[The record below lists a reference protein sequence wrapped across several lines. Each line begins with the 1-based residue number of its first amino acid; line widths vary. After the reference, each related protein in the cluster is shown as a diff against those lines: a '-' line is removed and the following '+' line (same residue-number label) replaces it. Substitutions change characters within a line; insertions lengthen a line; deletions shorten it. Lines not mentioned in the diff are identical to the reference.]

1 MRKGDAMIRTAG
13 CVVAALLMSQG
24 AVAQLSGLIQQ
35 NVKAQKSSYNR
46 LSKEPTQALPQ
57 LWIHV
62 QSDEQKRVVQEKFD
76 RFKSLMVGG
85 RKVETRPIQVVTTG
99 PGQSQLRFFRRTD
112 KTEAQA
118 LLVEIKKAV
127 PLTVLK
133 DMSIEYQQL
142 TWIEPG
148 HYELWLAPN
157 VTKFAPP

>member
-1 MRKGDAMIRTAG
+1 MSRIAG
-13 CVVAALLMSQG
+13 GVIAALLMSQG
-24 AVAQLSGLIQQ
+24 AAAQLSGLIDQ
-35 NVKAQKSSYNR
+35 NIKSQRSSYNR
-46 LSKEPTQALPQ
+46 VSKEPTKALPQ

-62 QSDEQKRVVQEKFD
+62 QSEEQKQAVQKKLEWF
-76 RFKSLMVGG
+76 RNLVVGG
-85 RKVETRPIQVVTTG
+85 QKVELRPIQVVTTG
-99 PGQSQLRFFRRTD
+99 PTQSQLRFFRRTG

-118 LLVEIKKAV
+118 LLAEIKKVV

-133 DMSIEYQQL
+133 DMSTEYQQL